1 MIEETSKIVVPVMVI
16 GDGILGTLV
25 ARTLSKNK
33 IDNILVGAGS
43 QMASKSAYLSNM
55 SSFQSGLLQAYSYT
69 LKDLEDEKESID
81 FLFQVKPARRRL
93 EKLSSKIA
101 KCIAEEDGILHIP
114 MTNLEEYCA
123 KVRIL
128 GYPKK
133 YRKPLSNREAMRK
146 LGNFYRKESQNY
158 MLIPDRPFELDK
170 IVHLLKQHIIN
181 TLNVDNVEGN
191 TFIFDIG
198 PNSLKIREKLNE
210 EGEIR
215 YDVTFEYAICKE
227 EKDSEGV
234 IQYNMSDRA
243 IFNFETKWIILCTG
257 LNNQKILKSIDE
269 TYEEKDVKLR
279 GFCLVKTEN
288 SNPIGLKTPF
298 FSRLEPRNYLN
309 ICKHTEASETNP
321 YQSVEALVSTTHK
334 DIPLTEKE
342 ETHEAIQAKN
352 QKKID
357 NHRDYIVKTLN
368 NNLYNTKE
376 PLQEKKYSFCLHF
389 HNVEKYAKV
398 ISVMEDTH
406 IISAHPG
413 LATNSIVIADEI
425 FQNYLQKDTDLKKI
439 NFTKN
444 VRRFM
449 DGKAIDMHN
458 AIRYTKHPKSWI
470 RA

>member
-1 MIEETSKIVVPVMVI
+1 MIKETSKIIVPVMVI
-16 GDGILGTLV
+16 GDGILGTLL

-43 QMASKSAYLSNM
+43 QMAEKSAYLSNM
-55 SSFQSGLLQAYSYT
+55 SSFQSGLLQAYSYA
-69 LKDLEDEKESID
+69 LKDLEDGKESID
-81 FLFQVKPARRRL
+81 FLFKVKSARRRL

-101 KCIAEEDGILHIP
+101 ECIAKEDGILHIP
-114 MTNLEEYCA
+114 LTNLEEYCA
-123 KVRIL
+123 KVKIL

-158 MLIPDRPFELDK
+158 MLIPDRPFKLDK

-181 TLNVDNVEGN
+181 TLNVDNEEGN
-191 TFIFDIG
+191 TFIFDIK
-198 PNSLKIREKLNE
+198 PSTLNIQEKRNE

-215 YDVTFEYAICKE
+215 YDVTFEYVVYKA
-227 EKDSEGV
+227 EKDHQGV
-234 IQYNMSDRA
+234 MQYTISDRA
-243 IFNFETKWIILCTG
+243 IFNFETKWIVLCTG
-257 LNNQKILKSIDE
+257 LNNLKILKSIDE

-288 SNPIGLKTPF
+288 ANPIGLKTPF
-298 FSRLEPRNYLN
+298 FSRLEPSNYLN
-309 ICKHTEASETNP
+309 ICKHTEASKTNP
-321 YQSVEALVSTTHK
+321 YQNVEALVSTTHK
-334 DIPLTEKE
+334 DILITEKE
-342 ETHEAIQAKN
+342 ETHEALQAKN

-368 NNLYNTKE
+368 KNLNNTKE

-389 HNVEKYAKV
+389 HNAEKYAQV
-398 ISVMEDTH
+398 ISLIKDTH

-425 FQNYLQKDTDLKKI
+425 FQNYLQEDTDLKKL
-439 NFTKN
+439 NFTN
-444 VRRFM
+444 AIRRRMDVR
-449 DGKAIDMHN
+449 AIDMHN